1 MVEVT
6 TATTAKS
13 TTPAAVHQW
22 IRSAIHAW
30 QQLLCGTTG
39 KSLFKNGGFPV
50 RKLLNGQRGTN
61 QVATKPAKCYVFS
74 SQCHGTT
81 CLPEEQH
88 LRPCYGWPT
97 WLRSPGNPHGYVV
110 KHNMFYGP
118 MGPKCGWGQMEHM
131 ASLGRGCVLLEWA
144 HFFKTSTAKDPLPC
158 STLEPH
164 KNHLC
169 LSVYGAAGRYIAC
182 VYSSLLTSRP
192 KSNQGDVSI
201 LGTARFPRLFLLRV
215 QSQAGDTRNVGIYE
229 PSCSRA
235 EPLKRRGSNPPE
247 IQDGSGT
254 S

>member
-1 MVEVT
+1 MLYFTRLHYTTTTTPLHLHYNYNYNCTTLQLQLQLYYTTLHPAFVVEVT

-97 WLRSPGNPHGYVV
+97 WSRSPGNPHGYVV

-118 MGPKCGWGQMEHM
+118 HGAEMW
-131 ASLGRGCVLLEWA
+131 RGTVGT
-144 HFFKTSTAKDPLPC
+144 H
-158 STLEPH
+158 
-164 KNHLC
+164 
-169 LSVYGAAGRYIAC
+169 G
-182 VYSSLLTSRP
+182 
-192 KSNQGDVSI
+192 I
-201 LGTARFPRLFLLRV
+201 LG
-215 QSQAGDTRNVGIYE
+215 
-229 PSCSRA
+229 
-235 EPLKRRGSNPPE
+235 
-247 IQDGSGT
+247 
-254 S
+254 